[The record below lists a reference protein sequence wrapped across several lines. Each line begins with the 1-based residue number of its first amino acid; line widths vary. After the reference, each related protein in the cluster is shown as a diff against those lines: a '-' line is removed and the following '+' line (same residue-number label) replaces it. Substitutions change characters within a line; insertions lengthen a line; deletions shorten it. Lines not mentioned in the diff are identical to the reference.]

1 MELSILSFSLFLSFS
16 LNRFFLSPSFLF
28 FFFFAFFL
36 PSRWLYLSKYLR
48 ICVHYFTWTNLEI
61 RRKLLI
67 KFRRNFIGSFSMIGS
82 SWCMFIE
89 ILSDES
95 WRLPSRLIFT
105 RRFLILCEEEEDFW
119 VMSNFNFCFFFF
131 ETRCIN
137 DFNLI
142 LRIPLLS
149 KDFK

>member
-1 MELSILSFSLFLSFS
+1 MHNVVSRDRYRPLSELHGTFNTFFLSLSLSLS
-16 LNRFFLSPSFLF
+16 LNRFFLSPSYLSFL
-28 FFFFAFFL
+28 FFAFFL

-48 ICVHYFTWTNLEI
+48 ICVDYFTWTNLKI

-89 ILSDES
+89 ILSDGS

-105 RRFLILCEEEEDFW
+105 RRFLILCMRKKIFESCRISIFI
-119 VMSNFNFCFFFF
+119 FFFG
-131 ETRCIN
+131 N
-137 DFNLI
+137 
-142 LRIPLLS
+142 S
-149 KDFK
+149 MH